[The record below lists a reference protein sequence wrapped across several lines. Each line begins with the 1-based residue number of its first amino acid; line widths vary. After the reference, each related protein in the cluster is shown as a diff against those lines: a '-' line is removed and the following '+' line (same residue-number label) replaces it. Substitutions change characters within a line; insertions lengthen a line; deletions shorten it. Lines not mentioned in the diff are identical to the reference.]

1 MNGANTLSFLEG
13 SRISEIPQLL
23 HPLPIGERGRVR
35 GKSGA
40 KGGPERE
47 ILHLEDFRGFILE
60 TIPWVLLY
68 TSIH

>member
-1 MNGANTLSFLEG
+1 MNGANTVFFLKG
-13 SRISEIPQLL
+13 NCILKFFPPR
-23 HPLPIGERGRVR
+23 PLPIGERGRVR